1 MIRLAIFDLD
11 GVLVDACEWHR
22 QALNRALRAVS
33 DYEISLEDHVSTFN
47 GIPTRVKLAKLVEL
61 EIVEEGQIEEIYRL
75 KQDLTV
81 QLIEESA
88 HERQEKIDLVNWLKE
103 KGVKVACYTNSIRK
117 TADLMLEK
125 TGVFSLL
132 DRIITNQDVK
142 ESKPSPEGYVD
153 LVRHYGL
160 DPGEVII
167 VEDSP
172 KGLQAAYASG
182 CSVME
187 VPNADAVNK
196 ENVRRF
202 INENFDTDGW

>member
-1 MIRLAIFDLD
+1 MIKLVIFDLD

-22 QALNRALRAVS
+22 LALNRALKAVS

-47 GIPTRVKLAKLVEL
+47 GIPTRVKLAKLAEL
-61 EIVEEGQIEEIYRL
+61 GIVEEGQVEEIYSL

-81 QLIEESA
+81 QLIEELA
-88 HERQEKIDLVNWLKE
+88 HERQEKIDLINWLKE
-103 KGVKVACYTNSIRK
+103 KGVRVACYTNSIRK

-132 DRIITNQDVK
+132 ERVITNQDVK
-142 ESKPSPEGYVD
+142 ESKPSPEGYTD
-153 LVRHYGL
+153 LVRHYDL
-160 DPGEVII
+160 DPHEVVI

>member
-1 MIRLAIFDLD
+1 MIKLVIFDLD

-22 QALNRALRAVS
+22 LALNRALKIVS

-61 EIVEEGQIEEIYRL
+61 GTIEEGQIEEIYHL

-88 HERQEKIDLVNWLKE
+88 HERQEKVDLINWLKE

-125 TGVFSLL
+125 TGVLSLL
-132 DRIITNQDVK
+132 DRVITNQDVK
-142 ESKPSPEGYVD
+142 ESKPAPEGYVD
-153 LVRHYGL
+153 LVKHYDL
-160 DPGEVII
+160 DPSEVII

-182 CSVME
+182 CSVIE

>member
-1 MIRLAIFDLD
+1 MIKLVIFDLD

-22 QALNRALRAVS
+22 LALNRALKEVS
-33 DYEISLEDHVSTFN
+33 DYEISLEDHVATFN

-61 EIVEEGQIEEIYRL
+61 GTIEEGQVEEIYHL

-88 HERQEKIDLVNWLKE
+88 HERQEKIDLINWLKE

-132 DRIITNQDVK
+132 DRTITNQDVK
-142 ESKPSPEGYVD
+142 ESKPAPEGYVD
-153 LVRHYGL
+153 LVKHYDL
-160 DPGEVII
+160 DPSEVAI

-182 CSVME
+182 CNVME

-196 ENVRRF
+196 ENVRSF